1 MSFVPYE
8 FDTTRKKIIDRFMEL
23 FDTTEEIKQLFF
35 SLLPETSILRKLI
48 DIDSITDKKELCE
61 ILLEYVGENFLHT
74 VGKIRTI
81 DENDFVREQDGK
93 YIIREKLLDQ
103 ICKKHYDP
111 KQKEL
116 EILKEFNTTHKN
128 SNFNNFTE
136 MVRYPWFFTKT
147 WTPILTEKILEFPPS
162 IADKPV
168 TEQKGK
174 ETTELRK
181 RSSLKRL
188 YDYQT
193 QAVIKINEMLSQ
205 KEKGKRI
212 LVNIPTG
219 AGKTRLAVEAVV
231 DWLNLRDQDRLPNAH
246 QQQKEGR
253 LFFWFA
259 STNELCEQAADE
271 FEYIYSQIGA
281 AGLLNLTRLF
291 GTGRHKLTD
300 ILGSKPGTHI
310 VITNTEHFQEFLKT
324 ESNEEK
330 TFRIDKYEDSVY
342 FKFIREQTIGIII
355 DEAHE
360 VNSESYQN
368 FLAAMGFDFSGRKD
382 SLNNINKNNIVLV
395 GLTATA
401 YKGSGFQKIW
411 KCASCEKIVTTA
423 EKNSH
428 ISFNPKHTTFISTE
442 EEEDFLKSDKEND
455 PDYFS
460 KLDRGTKLIHKTF
473 GGNPYVPIPQL
484 GQKKSKPSAV
494 IDAPLF
500 GYENEHLKISG
511 LNSFDSNSDITYF
524 WEIKTFGEPTKLKD
538 ESEFYYKFNTSGTYT
553 IKLRV
558 TNSNGIFD
566 EKFHEIHI
574 EKTHISKKNRTG
586 SLQDNKEFY
595 EILEKREIL
604 CKITHGV
611 INGPQLKFDPA
622 EIKRWKLGKLSC
634 ENEETINNAIEYNE
648 RICEIVNKCIKTHN
662 KKRILVFASSVR
674 HSQELAII
682 LGVKYRLMTKSI
694 DGGTNP
700 GLRRKIIREYREGNI
715 DVLCN
720 FGVLTTGF
728 DVPEIDVVVICRDVG
743 SNALYTQMIGRG
755 QRGKVAGGTD
765 ELWLITSF
773 FPKSQVEES
782 TLKLGWEALAESW
795 NQFSPEIKED
805 LNVEHYTTSSSDGLP
820 GKTKE
825 TSETKTPQIIGRDP
839 IKFKCITCQ
848 VEGEGYKN
856 LMNFF
861 RDGYHEEII
870 NKKLNDGSFPTN
882 CYNCRVLR
890 KIAKYT
896 KCGFCELFLKHHN
909 YDPVFIIIA
918 NLANN
923 SQIKKESLYF
933 KDLQNELYNKFKKN
947 IPNSYFNMNN
957 PTIKKMIE
965 LGLLDIKDDLRID
978 FKQII
983 EFPTLKK
990 LIESSYQT
998 DERERNGEKLINEN
1012 KNIEIL
1018 DTTSDNFRDWYGGLK
1033 ITHGHIPTKRQFQA
1047 AISDKDEWWKEFKEK
1062 FNENYDDL
1070 LDIFGEIIKDDHI
1083 LKDALFDEYF
1093 EKCIE
1098 VRDKITRDQLNDHGK
1113 YRISDYEDIFG
1124 SFSLFE
1130 RKLENNLERVLTNY
1144 EQKKKEK
1151 DSEFEAIG
1159 NDLKYIKNILHRW
1172 PHFEDIRVHSRIG
1185 IYRYIIQTKISNLK
1199 YLKKYDG
1206 EEIGSFLRVTHEF
1219 LRLLRILECIPT
1231 EQQFKTLTSPVVT
1244 LALHVSSHANYEEF
1258 LKVIDIANLPS
1269 VKITSEHI
1277 EKMQS
1282 KTINQLKMIESKNGS
1297 EQVII
1302 LIESAENQ
1310 FDELSISINAWFEDK
1325 NALKEQFI
1333 TTTQDISP

>member
-8 FDTTRKKIIDRFMEL
+8 FDTTRKKIINRFMEL
-23 FDTTEEIKQLFF
+23 FDTPEEIKELFF

-48 DIDSITDKKELCE
+48 DIDSITDQKELCE

-81 DENDFVREQDGK
+81 DENNLVREQDGK

-103 ICKKHYDP
+103 ICKKHYNP
-111 KQKEL
+111 EQKKL
-116 EILKEFNTTHKN
+116 EILEEFNNTHKN

-136 MVRYPWFFTKT
+136 MVRHPWFFTKT
-147 WTPILTEKILEFPPS
+147 WTPILTEKILGFPP
-162 IADKPV
+162 IVADKPV

-205 KEKGKRI
+205 KEKEKRI
-212 LVNIPTG
+212 LINIPTG
-219 AGKTRLAVEAVV
+219 AGKTRLAVEAIV
-231 DWLNLRDQDRLPNAH
+231 DWLNLRDRDDIPNAH

-253 LFFWFA
+253 VFFWFA

-291 GTGRHKLTD
+291 GSGRRKLTD
-300 ILGSKPGTHI
+300 ILGDKPGTHI
-310 VITNTEHFQEFLKT
+310 VITNTEHFQDFLKT
-324 ESNEEK
+324 ESNEGE
-330 TFRIDKYEDSVY
+330 TYRIDKYEDSVY
-342 FKFIREQTIGIII
+342 FKFIREQTIGMII

-368 FLAAMGFDFSGRKD
+368 FLAAMGFDFSGRKN
-382 SLNNINKNNIVLV
+382 SLNNINKNNIVLI

-411 KCASCEKIVTTA
+411 KCASCEKIVTSA

-428 ISFNPKHTTFISTE
+428 ISLYPKHSTFISTE

-484 GQKKSKPSAV
+484 GQKKSRPSAV
-494 IDAPLF
+494 IDAPIF
-500 GYENEHLKISG
+500 GYEHEHLKISG
-511 LNSFDSNSDITYF
+511 LNSFDSNSDIKYF
-524 WEIKTFGEPTKLKD
+524 WEIKTFGESTKFKN
-538 ESEFYYKFNTSGTYT
+538 ESEFYYKFNSSGTYT

-558 TNSNGIFD
+558 TNTNDVFD

-574 EKTHISKKNRTG
+574 EKSQISKKNRTG
-586 SLQDNKEFY
+586 NLQDNKEFY

-611 INGPQLKFDPA
+611 INGPQLKFDSA
-622 EIKRWKLGKLSC
+622 EIRRWKLGKLSC
-634 ENEETINNAIEYNE
+634 ENEETINNAIKYNE
-648 RICEIVNKCIKTHN
+648 RICEIVNKCVKTHN
-662 KKRILVFASSVR
+662 KKRVLVFASSVR
-674 HSQELAII
+674 HSQELALI
-682 LGVKYRLMTKSI
+682 LGVKYRLIAKSI

-773 FPKSQVEES
+773 FPKSQVEVS
-782 TLKLGWEALAESW
+782 DLKLGWESLAESW
-795 NQFSPEIKED
+795 NKFSPEIKAD
-805 LNVEHYTTSSSDGLP
+805 LNVEHFTESSSDVLTD
-820 GKTKE
+820 KTKE
-825 TSETKTPQIIGRDP
+825 TSKNKTPQIIGRDP
-839 IKFKCITCQ
+839 IKFKCLTCK

-856 LMNFF
+856 LIDFF
-861 RDGYHEEII
+861 REGYDEEII

-933 KDLQNELYNKFKKN
+933 QDLQNELYNKFKKN
-947 IPNSYFNMNN
+947 ILYSYFNINN
-957 PTIKKMIE
+957 QTIKIMIE
-965 LGLLDIKDDLRID
+965 LGLLDIKDDLRIE
-978 FKQII
+978 FKQIV

-990 LIESSYQT
+990 LIESSYPIRET
-998 DERERNGEKLINEN
+998 ERNAEKLINIY
-1012 KNIEIL
+1012 KNIEISS
-1018 DTTSDNFRDWYGGLK
+1018 TTPDNFKEWYMGLK
-1033 ITHGHIPTKRQFQA
+1033 ITHGHIPTKRQFQS

-1062 FNENYDDL
+1062 FNENYADL
-1070 LDIFGEIIKDDHI
+1070 LNIFGEIIKDDHV

-1098 VRDKITRDQLNDHGK
+1098 VRGKITREQLNEYGK

-1124 SFSLFE
+1124 SFLLFE
-1130 RKLENNLERVLTNY
+1130 QKLEKNLKRVLDHY
-1144 EQKKKEK
+1144 DQKKKET
-1151 DSEFEAIG
+1151 DVEFEVIG
-1159 NDLKYIKNILHRW
+1159 NDLKYLKKILHRW
-1172 PHFEDIRVHSRIG
+1172 PHFEDIRIHSKIG

-1199 YLKKYDG
+1199 YLKKYEG
-1206 EEIGSFLRVTHEF
+1206 EQIGSVLRTIHEF
-1219 LRLLRILECIPT
+1219 LRLLRILECMPT
-1231 EQQFKTLTSPVVT
+1231 EQQFKTLTSPVVG
-1244 LALHVSSHANYEEF
+1244 LEFHVSLKSKYEEL
-1258 LKVIDIANLPS
+1258 LKMINVNDLPL
-1269 VKITSEHI
+1269 VEMTSEHI
-1277 EKMQS
+1277 EKMQL
-1282 KTINQLKMIESKNGS
+1282 KTINQLKAIESKNGTKH
-1297 EQVII
+1297 VIT

-1325 NALKEQFI
+1325 NILKEQFI
-1333 TTTQDISP
+1333 PTTQDTSP